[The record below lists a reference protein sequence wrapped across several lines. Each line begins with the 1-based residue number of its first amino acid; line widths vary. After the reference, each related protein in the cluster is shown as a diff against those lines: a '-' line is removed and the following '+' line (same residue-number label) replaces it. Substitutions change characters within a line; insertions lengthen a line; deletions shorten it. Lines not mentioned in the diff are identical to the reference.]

1 MEQKNQFTQGKI
13 LLPLLKF
20 MFPVLLAQLLQSMYG
35 AVDLLVVGQFAD
47 ASGVAAVSTGS
58 TIMQTVTLIISGL
71 TMGATILIGRK
82 IGEQAYDQIGRII
95 GAAVAMF
102 TVLALVLTAVSLLLA
117 DQFTAWMKVPQQ
129 AVSQC
134 VDYVTI
140 CSLGTIFIVFYNVI
154 SGIFRGI
161 GNSKLPLIFVFIA
174 CVVNIVGDV
183 VLVAG
188 FHLGAAGAA
197 AATIAAQAVSVV
209 LSLVIIQRTKLPFTF
224 KIRDIGFHMAQI
236 KTILLLGYPIA
247 MQDALTTFSFLV
259 VNAVVN
265 SMGVVASA
273 GYGVAM
279 KLTNFILLIPSSY
292 MSSMSAFVAQNIGA
306 NLKNRAKKA
315 MLYGIETALGV
326 GVFMFLLGYF
336 GGTLLSNIFTK
347 DPQVI
352 AASADYLKGFSFDC
366 LMTSVLFCMM
376 GYFNGCGK
384 TMFVMLQ
391 GLAGAFCIRIPVTLF
406 VASRPGATLFQ
417 IGLATPLASLFS
429 ILLCIGYYRLSKWNR
444 EERRL

>member
-1 MEQKNQFTQGKI
+1 M
-13 LLPLLKF
+13 
-20 MFPVLLAQLLQSMYG
+20 
-35 AVDLLVVGQFAD
+35 
-47 ASGVAAVSTGS
+47 
-58 TIMQTVTLIISGL
+58 
-71 TMGATILIGRK
+71 
-82 IGEQAYDQIGRII
+82 
-95 GAAVAMF
+95 
-102 TVLALVLTAVSLLLA
+102 
-117 DQFTAWMKVPQQ
+117 
-129 AVSQC
+129 
-134 VDYVTI
+134 DYVTI

-315 MLYGIETALGV
+315 RTA
-326 GVFMFLLGYF
+326 
-336 GGTLLSNIFTK
+336 
-347 DPQVI
+347 P
-352 AASADYLKGFSFDC
+352 
-366 LMTSVLFCMM
+366 M
-376 GYFNGCGK
+376 G
-384 TMFVMLQ
+384 L
-391 GLAGAFCIRIPVTLF
+391 
-406 VASRPGATLFQ
+406 
-417 IGLATPLASLFS
+417 
-429 ILLCIGYYRLSKWNR
+429 
-444 EERRL
+444 RRRWA